1 MALDFPNKQ
10 IIVINDGSTDNSA
23 KIIYELQ
30 KYLDF
35 TFVDLEFNNGKA
47 NALNKGIDYAKY
59 DYVMGIDADT
69 LIDDN
74 APYFMIEHF
83 KKNPKLAAVTG
94 NPRIRNKNQY

>member
-1 MALDFPNKQ
+1 SFLIPCFNEEETIKATIKNLLALDFPNKQ

-35 TFVDLEFNNGKA
+35 TFIDLEFNNGKA

-59 DYVMGIDADT
+59 DYV
-69 LIDDN
+69 
-74 APYFMIEHF
+74 
-83 KKNPKLAAVTG
+83 
-94 NPRIRNKNQY
+94 